1 MEENFQAYLG
11 KGSVPVR
18 NMQRVM
24 GTKIVPLEQLLRQ
37 DAGNVQIEEMQNV
50 PFRVRKI
57 LYHIDRQ
64 EYQDGSVVCCGWALA
79 RTWNGKV
86 LPVDIKAVMPD
97 GTVVTAELKKIS
109 ESGCRRC
116 IKTAPDVRCEP
127 EPGI

>member
-64 EYQDGSVVCCGWALA
+64 EYQVSLF
-79 RTWNGKV
+79 
-86 LPVDIKAVMPD
+86 LPVIYSGNHIPHCVFP
-97 GTVVTAELKKIS
+97 TKKSVSIPFR
-109 ESGCRRC
+109 GGGQ
-116 IKTAPDVRCEP
+116 PF
-127 EPGI
+127 